1 MRIIIFG
8 AAGMVGTRTAAEAL
22 ARGHEV
28 TAVVRDP
35 NRELP
40 AGVRIEVG
48 DAADPEAAARL
59 LKGHDAAVSA
69 VRAPAGAEHLQ
80 VEATA
85 ALLQGAAATG
95 VRLLVVGGAA
105 TLMVPGGGL
114 TVLEDPRYVP
124 EEWRSVAE
132 ASAAQHRQCAGERQA
147 DWTYLSPPAVL
158 EPGERTGEY
167 RLGRDELLSDA
178 AGVSRIS
185 AEDLAVAVL
194 DELEHPGHRRARFTV
209 AAA

>member
-28 TAVVRDP
+28 TAAVRDP

-59 LKGHDAAVSA
+59 LKGHDAAVST

-85 ALLQGAAATG
+85 TLLQGAAATG

-105 TLMVPGGGL
+105 TLTVPGGT

-124 EEWRSVAE
+124 QEWRAVAE

-147 DWTYLSPPAVL
+147 DWTYVSPPAVL
-158 EPGERTGEY
+158 EPGERTGAY

-194 DELEHPGHRRARFTV
+194 DELEHPRHRRVRFTV
-209 AAA
+209 ASA